1 MSDQIR
7 TESKKWVVFDIDG
20 TLSMTIDPEEY
31 DLLGSELQEYFVP
44 ITYKPFERRNI
55 RKTAQVMMRPHL
67 EKLLE
72 FVFNNFRVGIWSI
85 GQPGYA
91 TAIVK
96 LLFGKY
102 KYKPEFV
109 YNFTHCVREYDPSLR
124 FYKPL
129 RESPA
134 RNGIIIDDNPNVI
147 DQEDKFILIERFD
160 IYKEES
166 GESEGSDEDEM
177 VDPILLLGDDC
188 LIRLIDKL
196 EEYFVHM
203 KKEKI
208 YNR

>member
-7 TESKKWVVFDIDG
+7 ILPKKWVVFDIDG

-55 RKTAQVMMRPHL
+55 TRTAWVMMRPHL
-67 EKLLE
+67 DKLLE

-85 GQPGYA
+85 GQPGYV
-91 TAIVK
+91 TAMTK

-102 KYKPEFV
+102 KYEPEFV
-109 YNFTHCVREYDPSLR
+109 YNFTHCVREYDPLR

-129 RESPA
+129 SQSPA
-134 RNGIIIDDNPNVI
+134 KGGGIIIDDNPTVI
-147 DQEDKFILIERFD
+147 DQEDKSIMVQRFD
-160 IYKEES
+160 LYNEV
-166 GESEGSDEDEM
+166 SEGSDNLDVSEDEM
-177 VDPILLLGDDC
+177 VDPILLIGDDC

-196 EEYFVHM
+196 SEV
-203 KKEKI
+203 K
-208 YNR
+208 NC